1 MHEEAFTAKTKTLF
15 PQFGRFKQFY
25 LVGGTALTLQ
35 IGHRISVDFD
45 FFSEKELP
53 ARLLER
59 VKRMFAAFPIQV
71 TYRSPEQL
79 NVLIGGVKATFFYYP
94 YPIVE
99 PLRTYQ
105 HIAIASV
112 HEIAAMKA
120 LSIGGRL
127 SYKDYIDWYFLLKEK
142 YVHLAGVIHLANRKF
157 GADFNSRLFL
167 GQLASL
173 EDVPAQKID
182 FLRGAVDRG
191 TIKKFL
197 DAAVRN
203 FKF

>member
-1 MHEEAFTAKTKTLF
+1 MHGEAFTAKAGALF
-15 PQFGRFKQFY
+15 PQFAKFKKFY
-25 LVGGTALTLQ
+25 LVGGTALALQ

-45 FFSEKELP
+45 FFSEEELP

-59 VKRMFAAFPIQV
+59 VKRLFSTSSIQV

-79 NVLIGGVKATFFYYP
+79 NVLIDGVKATFFYYP

-112 HEIAAMKA
+112 SEIAAMKA
-120 LSIGGRL
+120 ISIGGRL
-127 SYKDYIDWYFLLKEK
+127 SYKDYVDWYFLLRENH
-142 YVHLAGVIHLANRKF
+142 VHLAAVIHLANKKF
-157 GADFNSRLFL
+157 GGDFNGRLFL

-173 EDVPAQKID
+173 EDVPVQKID
-182 FLRGAVDRG
+182 FLRGAVERG
-191 TIKKFL
+191 AIKKFL
-197 DAAVRN
+197 NAAVRN
-203 FKF
+203 CKF